1 MYIVSSERQSEIEV
15 ERMVGMAKTS
25 ASVMQNIGRIS
36 EITVMLAVVMVVV
49 MMVLP
54 LPPAVLDLL
63 LAVNISLSL
72 LILLLSMNIR
82 EPLEISVFPSLL
94 LITTLFRLALN
105 VSSTRLILLTGV
117 PGKIITAFGNFVVG
131 GNYVVGFVI
140 FLILV
145 VVNFMVITKGAERVA
160 EVAARFTLD
169 ALPGKQMSIDA
180 DLNSGLIN
188 ESEARQRRSQISRE
202 ADFYGSMDGA
212 SKFVKGDAIA
222 GIIVTI
228 INLLGGFAVG
238 MFQRGMDFSAAVNR
252 YTLLTVGDG
261 LVSQIPALLIS
272 TATGIIVT
280 RGASENNLGA
290 EISKQ
295 LFSQYRVLGAAG
307 AVVAIFG
314 LIGGLPRIP
323 FFILGGLLGG
333 LAYGMRRTERGVIVE
348 DDAAME
354 QQQLEEARRPE
365 SLITLL
371 QVDQIE
377 LEIGYSLIPLVDEGQ
392 GGDMLDRISMI
403 RRQCAIELGLLV
415 PVIRIRD
422 NLQLKPD
429 EYVVKIKG
437 IQVGRGE
444 LMINHYLAMDAG
456 GITDTVPG
464 IPTTEPAFGLN
475 ALWVDAQTRERAEY
489 AGYTVVDP
497 PAVLATHLTEIIR
510 EHSHELLGRQ
520 EVKTLLDGARE
531 DYPAVVDELVPDL
544 LTIGEV
550 QKVLQNL
557 LREGVPI
564 RNMVTILET
573 LADTASV
580 TRDPDYLTEYVRE
593 AISRQVTQMYL
604 EKDVLAVLTLAPQWE
619 ETITAGIEYT
629 DRGLSVAL
637 DPRILQDLYQTVGLA
652 LEEHVLPYPIV
663 LVSPQIRMALKRLTE
678 RSIPRLIVLSY
689 NEISPEIQVNA
700 VGAVKY
706 SNEG

>member
-1 MYIVSSERQSEIEV
+1 
-15 ERMVGMAKTS
+15 MARSMS
-25 ASVMQNIGRIS
+25 AMQNLARFSDLYVVI
-36 EITVMLAVVMVVV
+36 AVVLIIV

-54 LPPAVLDLL
+54 LPTFLLDVL
-63 LAVNISLSL
+63 LATNISLSL
-72 LILLLSMNIR
+72 LILLITMNIH

-94 LITTLFRLALN
+94 LITTLFRLSLN
-105 VSSTRLILLTGV
+105 VSSTRLILLTGD
-117 PGKIITAFGNFVVG
+117 PGKIIKAFGNFVVG

-145 VVNFMVITKGAERVA
+145 VVQFMVITKGAERVA

-180 DLNSGLIN
+180 DLNSGLIT
-188 ESEARQRRSQISRE
+188 EAEARQRRVHIARE
-202 ADFYGSMDGA
+202 ADFYGAMDGA

-222 GIIVTI
+222 GIIITV
-228 INLLGGFAVG
+228 INLLGGFAIG
-238 MFQRGMDFSAAVNR
+238 IGQKGLSFSEALNR
-252 YTLLTVGDG
+252 YTLLSVGDG

-272 TATGIIVT
+272 TATGIIIT
-280 RGASENNLGA
+280 RAASENNLGTDLT
-290 EISKQ
+290 KQ
-295 LFSQYRVLGAAG
+295 LFAHYRVLMTAS
-307 AVVAIFG
+307 VVIGIFG
-314 LIGGLPRIP
+314 LIPGLPTIP
-323 FFILGGLLGG
+323 FLVLAVFTGA
-333 LAYGMRRTERGVIVE
+333 LAYGLRQAEKGAELDPE
-348 DDAAME
+348 DVLE
-354 QQQLEEARRPE
+354 QQQLEEARKPE
-365 SLITLL
+365 SLISLL

-377 LEIGYSLIPLVDEGQ
+377 LEIGYTLIPLVDEGQ

-403 RRQCAIELGLLV
+403 RRQCALELGLLV

-422 NLQLKPD
+422 NLQLNPD

-456 GITDTVPG
+456 GVTETVSG
-464 IPTTEPAFGLN
+464 IPTTEPAFGLS
-475 ALWVDAQTRERAEY
+475 ALWVDANTRERAEY

-497 PAVLATHLTEIIR
+497 PAILATHLTEIIR

-544 LTIGEV
+544 LTVGEV

-573 LADTASV
+573 LADMAPL

-593 AISRQVTQMYL
+593 ALSRQISQMYL
-604 EKDVLAVLTLAPQWE
+604 ENDELSVLTLSPQWE
-619 ETITAGIEYT
+619 EQIQAAMEHT
-629 DRGLSVAL
+629 DRGLAVAM
-637 DPRILQDLYQTVGLA
+637 DPRLLQELYQELGLA
-652 LEEHVLPYPIV
+652 LEQNLLPYPII
-663 LVSPQIRMALKRLTE
+663 LVSPHIRMALKRLTE
-678 RSIPRLIVLSY
+678 RAVPRLVVLSY
-689 NEISPEIQVNA
+689 NEINPDVQVKA
-700 VGAVKY
+700 VGTVKWKHA
-706 SNEG
+706 G

>member
-1 MYIVSSERQSEIEV
+1 
-15 ERMVGMAKTS
+15 MAKTTTS
-25 ASVMQNIGRIS
+25 LGRNIGRVS
-36 EITVMLAVVMVVV
+36 DVSVMLAIVLVVV

-54 LPPAVLDLL
+54 LPPAILDIL
-63 LAVNISLSL
+63 LAVNISLAL
-72 LILLLSMNIR
+72 LILLLTMNVR
-82 EPLEISVFPSLL
+82 EPLEISAFPSLL
-94 LITTLFRLALN
+94 LVTTLFRLALN
-105 VSSTRLILLTGV
+105 VSSTRLILLTAN
-117 PGKIITAFGNFVVG
+117 PGKIIVAFGDFVVG

-145 VVNFMVITKGAERVA
+145 IVNFMVITKGAERVS

-180 DLNSGLIN
+180 DLNSGLIT
-188 ESEARQRRSQISRE
+188 EAEARQRRVQIARE

-212 SKFVKGDAIA
+212 TKFVKGDAIA
-222 GIIVTI
+222 GIIITV

-238 MFQRGMDFSAAVNR
+238 MFQKGMDFSGALNR
-252 YTLLTVGDG
+252 YTLLSVGDG

-290 EISKQ
+290 EVTSQ
-295 LFSQYRVLGAAG
+295 LFSQYRVLAAAAG
-307 AVVAIFG
+307 VVGIFG

-323 FFILGGLLGG
+323 FFIIAGLLGG
-333 LAYGMRRTERGVIVE
+333 LAFGLWRTAKSEEVDE
-348 DDAAME
+348 DEAME
-354 QQQLEEARRPE
+354 QEQLAEARKPE
-365 SLITLL
+365 TLMSLLH
-371 QVDQIE
+371 VDQIE
-377 LEIGYSLIPLVDEGQ
+377 LEIGYSLIPLVDEAQ

-403 RRQCAIELGLLV
+403 RRQCALELGLLV

-422 NLQLKPD
+422 NLQLNPD

-444 LMINHYLAMDAG
+444 LMISHYLAMDAG
-456 GITDTVPG
+456 GITETVPG
-464 IPTTEPAFGLN
+464 IATTEPAFGLN
-475 ALWVDAQTRERAEY
+475 ALWVDAATREKAEY

-497 PAVLATHLTEIIR
+497 PAILATHLTEIIR
-510 EHSHELLGRQ
+510 EHAHELLGRQ
-520 EVKTLLDGARE
+520 EVKTLIDGVRE
-531 DYPAVVDELVPDL
+531 EYPAVVDELVPDM

-573 LADTASV
+573 LADTAAI

-593 AISRQVTQMYL
+593 ALKRQVTQMYL
-604 EKDVLAVLTLAPQWE
+604 EKDELTVLTLSPQWE
-619 ETITAGIEYT
+619 ETISAGIEYT
-629 DRGLSVAL
+629 ERGLSVAM
-637 DPRILQDLYQTVGLA
+637 DPRQIQDLYQALA
-652 LEEHVLPYPIV
+652 QGLEENVLPYPII

-678 RSIPRLIVLSY
+678 RAIPRLIVLSY
-689 NEISPEIQVNA
+689 NEISPDVQVNA
-700 VGAVKY
+700 VGTVKW
-706 SNEG
+706 NHEG

>member
-1 MYIVSSERQSEIEV
+1 
-15 ERMVGMAKTS
+15 MAKTS
-25 ASVMQNIGRIS
+25 TLRNLSRITDASI
-36 EITVMLAVVMVVV
+36 MLAVVLIVV

-54 LPPAVLDLL
+54 LPPAILDIL

-72 LILLLSMNIR
+72 LILLITMNIR

-105 VSSTRLILLTGV
+105 VSSTRLILLIGN
-117 PGKIITAFGNFVVG
+117 PGKIILAFGSFVVG

-140 FLILV
+140 FSILV
-145 VVNFMVITKGAERVA
+145 IVNFMVITKGAERVS

-180 DLNSGLIN
+180 DLNSGLIT
-188 ESEARQRRSQISRE
+188 EAEARHRRSQISRE

-212 SKFVKGDAIA
+212 TKFVKGDAIA
-222 GIIVTI
+222 GIIITI

-238 MFQRGMDFSAAVNR
+238 MFQKGLDFSGAVSR

-272 TATGIIVT
+272 SATGIIVT

-290 EISKQ
+290 EISSQ
-295 LFSQYRVLGAAG
+295 LFSQHRVLGAAAG
-307 AVVAIFG
+307 VVAFFG
-314 LIGGLPRIP
+314 LIGGLPKIP
-323 FFILGGLLGG
+323 FFMIGALLGG
-333 LAYGMRRTERGVIVE
+333 LAYTLWKGQKGEVIGE
-348 DDAAME
+348 DEALE

-365 SLITLL
+365 SLISLL

-403 RRQCAIELGLLV
+403 RRQCALELGLLV
-415 PVIRIRD
+415 PIIRIRD
-422 NLQLKPD
+422 NLQLNPD
-429 EYVVKIKG
+429 EYVLKIKG

-456 GITDTVPG
+456 GVSDTVPG
-464 IPTTEPAFGLN
+464 IATTEPAFGLN
-475 ALWVDAQTRERAEY
+475 ALWVDAHTREKAEY

-510 EHSHELLGRQ
+510 QHSHELLGRQ

-531 DYPAVVDELVPDL
+531 EYPAVVDELVPNL

-573 LADTASV
+573 LADTATI

-593 AISRQVTQMYL
+593 ALKRQVSQMYL
-604 EKDVLAVLTLAPQWE
+604 EKNELFVATMAPQWE
-619 ETITAGIEYT
+619 ETIAAAIEYT
-629 DRGLSVAL
+629 DRGLAIAL
-637 DPRILQDLYQTVGLA
+637 DPRTLQALYQAVGEA
-652 LEEHVLPYPIV
+652 LEEHVLPYPVV

-678 RSIPRLIVLSY
+678 RAIPRLIVLSY
-689 NEISPEIQVNA
+689 NEISPDIQVNA
-700 VGAVKY
+700 VGMVKW
-706 SNEG
+706 NDEG

>member
-1 MYIVSSERQSEIEV
+1 
-15 ERMVGMAKTS
+15 MAKISTPAGRS
-25 ASVMQNIGRIS
+25 IGRIS
-36 EITVMLAVVMVVV
+36 DVSVMLAVVMVVV

-54 LPPAVLDLL
+54 LPPAILDIL
-63 LAVNISLSL
+63 LAVNISLAL
-72 LILLLSMNIR
+72 LILLLTMNVH
-82 EPLEISVFPSLL
+82 EPLEISAFPSLL
-94 LITTLFRLALN
+94 LVTTLFRLALN
-105 VSSTRLILLTGV
+105 VSSTRLILLTGN
-117 PGKIITAFGNFVVG
+117 PGKIITAFGDFVVG

-145 VVNFMVITKGAERVA
+145 IVNFLVITKGAERVS

-180 DLNSGLIN
+180 DLNSGLIT
-188 ESEARQRRSQISRE
+188 EAEARHRRQQIARE

-212 SKFVKGDAIA
+212 TKFVKGDAIA
-222 GIIVTI
+222 GIIITV

-238 MFQRGMDFSAAVNR
+238 MFQKGMDFSGALNR
-252 YTLLTVGDG
+252 YTLLSVGDG
-261 LVSQIPALLIS
+261 LVSQIPALLLS

-290 EISKQ
+290 EVTAQ
-295 LFSQYRVLGAAG
+295 LFSQYRVLAAAAG
-307 AVVAIFG
+307 VVGIFG

-323 FFILGGLLGG
+323 FFIIAGLLGG
-333 LAYGMRRTERGVIVE
+333 LAYGLWRTAKREEVHE
-348 DDAAME
+348 DEAIE
-354 QQQLEEARRPE
+354 QEQLAEARRPE
-365 SLITLL
+365 TLMSLLH
-371 QVDQIE
+371 VDQIE
-377 LEIGYSLIPLVDEGQ
+377 LEIGYSLIPLVDEAQ

-403 RRQCAIELGLLV
+403 RRQCALELGLLV

-422 NLQLKPD
+422 NLQLNPD

-456 GITDTVPG
+456 GVSETVPG
-464 IPTTEPAFGLN
+464 IATVEPAFGLS
-475 ALWVDAQTRERAEY
+475 ALWVDAATRERAEY

-497 PAVLATHLTEIIR
+497 PAILATHLTEIIR
-510 EHSHELLGRQ
+510 DHAHELLGRQ
-520 EVKTLLDGARE
+520 EVKTLIDGVRE
-531 DYPAVVDELVPDL
+531 EYPAVVDELVPDM

-573 LADTASV
+573 LADTASI

-593 AISRQVTQMYL
+593 ALKRQVTQMYL
-604 EKDVLAVLTLAPQWE
+604 EKDELTVVTLSPQWE
-619 ETITAGIEYT
+619 EAISAGIEYT
-629 DRGLSVAL
+629 DRGLTVAL
-637 DPRILQDLYQTVGLA
+637 DPRQLQDLYQALALA
-652 LEEHVLPYPIV
+652 LEEHVLPYPII

-678 RSIPRLIVLSY
+678 RAIPRLIVLSY
-689 NEISPEIQVNA
+689 NEISPDIQVNA
-700 VGAVKY
+700 VGTVKW
-706 SNEG
+706 SHEG

>member
-1 MYIVSSERQSEIEV
+1 
-15 ERMVGMAKTS
+15 MARSMST
-25 ASVMQNIGRIS
+25 MQHLARFS
-36 EITVMLAVVMVVV
+36 DLYVVLAVVLIIV

-54 LPPAVLDLL
+54 LPTFLLDIL
-63 LAVNISLSL
+63 LATNISLSL
-72 LILLLSMNIR
+72 LILLITMNIK

-94 LITTLFRLALN
+94 LITTLFRLSLN
-105 VSSTRLILLTGV
+105 VSSTRLILLTSD
-117 PGKIITAFGNFVVG
+117 PGKIIKAFGNFVVG

-145 VVNFMVITKGAERVA
+145 VVQFMVITKGAERVA

-188 ESEARQRRSQISRE
+188 EAEARHRRQQIARE
-202 ADFYGSMDGA
+202 ADFYGAMDGA

-222 GIIVTI
+222 GIIITI
-228 INLLGGFAVG
+228 INLLGGFAIGIGQKG
-238 MFQRGMDFSAAVNR
+238 MSFGEALNR
-252 YTLLTVGDG
+252 YTLLSVGDG

-272 TATGIIVT
+272 TATGIIIT
-280 RGASENNLGA
+280 RAASENNLGTDLTG
-290 EISKQ
+290 Q
-295 LFSQYRVLGAAG
+295 LFSNYRVLLTSSFVIG
-307 AVVAIFG
+307 IFG
-314 LIGGLPRIP
+314 LIPGLPTIP
-323 FFILGGLLGG
+323 FLLLAIFTGSLGFGL
-333 LAYGMRRTERGVIVE
+333 RQVE
-348 DDAAME
+348 KDAELEQDDVFE
-354 QQQLEEARRPE
+354 QQQIEEARKPE
-365 SLITLL
+365 SLISLL

-377 LEIGYSLIPLVDEGQ
+377 LEIGYTLIPLVDESQ

-403 RRQCAIELGLLV
+403 RRQCALELGLLV

-422 NLQLKPD
+422 NLQLNPD

-456 GITDTVPG
+456 GVTETVPG
-464 IPTTEPAFGLN
+464 IPTIEPAFGLT
-475 ALWVDAQTRERAEY
+475 ALWVDASTRERAEY

-497 PAVLATHLTEIIR
+497 PAILATHLTEIIR

-520 EVKTLLDGARE
+520 EVRTLLDGARE

-544 LTIGEV
+544 LTVGEV

-573 LADTASV
+573 LADMAPL

-593 AISRQVTQMYL
+593 ALARQISQMYL
-604 EKDVLAVLTLAPQWE
+604 ENDELIVLTLSPQWE
-619 ETITAGIEYT
+619 EQIQGGIEHT
-629 DRGLSVAL
+629 DRGLAVTM
-637 DPRILQDLYQTVGLA
+637 DPRLLQELYQELA
-652 LEEHVLPYPIV
+652 LTLEQNIMPYPII

-678 RSIPRLIVLSY
+678 RAVPRLIVLSY
-689 NEISPEIQVNA
+689 NEISPEVQVKA
-700 VGAVKY
+700 VGTVKWKHA
-706 SNEG
+706 G